1 MATPKI
7 SVIIPAFN
15 EERAIGRVLEEIPST
30 VSEVI
35 VVDNGSTD
43 ATAAIARL
51 RGAVVVHEPTRG
63 YGQACLRGLSALS
76 DTDIV
81 VFLDGDYSDFPEEM
95 PALYEPIVSGAA
107 DLVVGSRVLGQ
118 REKGALLPQARFG
131 NWLST
136 RLIRWLFG
144 VSFTDLGPFRAIDHK
159 ALKRLDMC
167 DRDFGWTVEMQV
179 KAARLEMRC
188 TEVPV
193 RYRKRIGT
201 SKISGTLSG
210 SVRAGHKILWTIF
223 KYRSYSG

>member
-81 VFLDGDYSDFPEEM
+81 VFLDGEYFCNFSH
-95 PALYEPIVSGAA
+95 S
-107 DLVVGSRVLGQ
+107 
-118 REKGALLPQARFG
+118 
-131 NWLST
+131 
-136 RLIRWLFG
+136 
-144 VSFTDLGPFRAIDHK
+144 PFRDAVGI
-159 ALKRLDMC
+159 R
-167 DRDFGWTVEMQV
+167 T
-179 KAARLEMRC
+179 
-188 TEVPV
+188 
-193 RYRKRIGT
+193 
-201 SKISGTLSG
+201 SGTGRVMSDLESPRSG
-210 SVRAGHKILWTIF
+210 NQFT
-223 KYRSYSG
+223 

>member
-1 MATPKI
+1 
-7 SVIIPAFN
+7 
-15 EERAIGRVLEEIPST
+15 
-30 VSEVI
+30 
-35 VVDNGSTD
+35 
-43 ATAAIARL
+43 
-51 RGAVVVHEPTRG
+51 
-63 YGQACLRGLSALS
+63 
-76 DTDIV
+76 
-81 VFLDGDYSDFPEEM
+81 M

-107 DLVVGSRVLGQ
+107 DLVVGSRVLGE
-118 REKGALLPQARFG
+118 REEGALLPQARFG

-159 ALKRLDMC
+159 ALKRLEMC

-188 TEVPV
+188 MEVPV
-193 RYRKRIGT
+193 RYRKRIGL

-223 KYRSYSG
+223 KYRSFSG